1 MSPSV
6 MIRNGGAMSD
16 EITSLGDALNYLGI
30 IGGLVAVAVAV
41 IVGGA
46 YVGEFWGRAACKRR
60 HPASVARRARIV
72 AQRRAR
78 LDGRGVIK

>member
-1 MSPSV
+1 M
-6 MIRNGGAMSD
+6 GG
-16 EITSLGDALNYLGI
+16 EISTLNDALNYLGI
-30 IGGLVAVAVAV
+30 IGGLIAVAVAV

-46 YVGEFWGRAACKRR
+46 YVGECCGRAACKRR

-78 LDGRGVIK
+78 LNGRGVK

>member
-1 MSPSV
+1 MS
-6 MIRNGGAMSD
+6 N

-46 YVGEFWGRAACKRR
+46 YVGDRWGRSACKRR
-60 HPASVARRARIV
+60 HPATMARRAEII
-72 AQRRAR
+72 AQRRR
-78 LDGRGVIK
+78 QLDGRA